1 MIAATVFALISFITA
16 MEYEF
21 ELEESEST
29 TFKSFF
35 HSKFN
40 RNLLKSN
47 KNDETC
53 CDSVCVISDTEYC
66 APDWEPKPNLN
77 RALKGQLDLV
87 VYLLFFPKC
96 MKTNL
101 FFLF

>member
-35 HSKFN
+35 HSKSHQ
-40 RNLLKSN
+40 NLLKSSN
-47 KNDETC
+47 QNNDESC
-53 CDSVCVISDTEYC
+53 CEPVCSFNSDYC

-77 RALKGQLDLV
+77 RNLKG
-87 VYLLFFPKC
+87 
-96 MKTNL
+96 
-101 FFLF
+101 